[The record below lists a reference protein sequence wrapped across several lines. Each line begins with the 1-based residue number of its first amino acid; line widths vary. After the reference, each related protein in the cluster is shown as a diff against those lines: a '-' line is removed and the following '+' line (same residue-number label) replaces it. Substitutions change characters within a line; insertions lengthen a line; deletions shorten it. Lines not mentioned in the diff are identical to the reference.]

1 MNSPRKSP
9 PPSRREDDPTW
20 SYGSLEGLDGDLGP
34 WPKTSLAA
42 GAPLPR
48 FRSSLTLE
56 RTRFAGQLSDTSTV
70 TVDVDHVSGLASL
83 YRNDRH
89 VQTAEMPVRFAC
101 GAVRIDV
108 AANRY
113 GMERI
118 HLIGADGSR
127 RRLDPAQG
135 TPEYW
140 RARLS
145 RRHPGLG
152 RALAVSAIVVLLI
165 NLALIAPQLLET
177 VTHLPQWADH
187 FAPVLSPIHLP
198 AWANTALTT
207 AAGLAGVERA
217 LTFRH
222 HRLLDA
228 TTDGM
233 TG

>member
-1 MNSPRKSP
+1 MNSGHQPAAPGHRD
-9 PPSRREDDPTW
+9 EDPAW
-20 SYGSLEGLDGDLGP
+20 SFGSFPGLDGDPGT
-34 WPKTSLAA
+34 WSKTSPAP

-48 FRSSLTLE
+48 FRPSLTLE
-56 RTRFAGQLSDTSTV
+56 RTRFTARLPDTSTV
-70 TVDVDHVSGLASL
+70 TVDVDHVAGLASL
-83 YRNDRH
+83 YRGARH

-101 GAVRIDV
+101 GADRIDV
-108 AANRY
+108 AASRY

-118 HLIGADGSR
+118 HLVGADGSR
-127 RRLDPAQG
+127 RRLDPAPG

-152 RALAVSAIVVLLI
+152 RALAVAAIVVPLA
-165 NLALIAPQLLET
+165 NLTLIAPRLLAT
-177 VTHLPQWADH
+177 ITQVPWWADH
-187 FAPVLSPIHLP
+187 FAPFVSPIHPP
-198 AWANTALTT
+198 AWANTALTIT
-207 AAGLAGVERA
+207 AGLAGVERA

-228 TTDGM
+228 ATDGM